1 MRIRFMPPF
10 RPSIRHLYLLAL
22 FQLVG
27 GPLVILAV
35 VFFSRMVVHQAAE
48 HGLTVGVVKAS
59 QSAEWQKV
67 ASALSGATYGHP
79 SNGQKDPVPVVK
91 DPGGKLIGLMWEGI
105 TLPEEQP
112 VPCEGP
118 YLWVRTLTSDWPH
131 APPLPPPRCA

>member
-1 MRIRFMPPF
+1 MPPF

-67 ASALSGATYGHP
+67 ASALSGATYGQLP
-79 SNGQKDPVPVVK
+79 SGKKDPVPVVK
-91 DPGGKLIGLMWEGI
+91 DPGGKLLGLMWVGV
-105 TLPEEQP
+105 TLPEEPP
-112 VPCEGP
+112 VPCDGP
-118 YLWVRTLTSDWPH
+118 HLWVRTLTAAWPH
-131 APPLPPPRCA
+131 APPLPPPRCV

>member
-1 MRIRFMPPF
+1 MPPF

-27 GPLVILAV
+27 GPLVIVAV

-67 ASALSGATYGHP
+67 ASALSGATYGHVP
-79 SNGQKDPVPVVK
+79 SGKKDPVPVVK
-91 DPGGKLIGLMWEGI
+91 DPGGKLLGLMWEGV
-105 TLPEEQP
+105 TLPKEPP
-112 VPCEGP
+112 VPCDGP
-118 YLWVRTLTSDWPH
+118 HLWVRTLTSAWPH

>member
-1 MRIRFMPPF
+1 MAPL

-48 HGLTVGVVKAS
+48 HGLKVGVVKAS

-67 ASALSGATYGHP
+67 ASALSGASCGH
-79 SNGQKDPVPVVK
+79 SSAGQKDPVPVVK
-91 DPGGKLIGLMWEGI
+91 DPSGKLIGLVWQGV
-105 TLPEEQP
+105 TLPAEQL
-112 VPCEGP
+112 VLCEGP
-118 YLWVRTLTSDWPH
+118 HLWVRTLTSAWPH
-131 APPLPPPRCA
+131 APPRPPPRSV

>member
-1 MRIRFMPPF
+1 MPPF

-59 QSAEWQKV
+59 QSEEWQQV
-67 ASALSGATYGHP
+67 ASALSGAACGHT
-79 SNGQKDPVPVVK
+79 STGQKDTVPLSK
-91 DPGGKLIGLMWEGI
+91 DPGGKLLGLMWEGV
-105 TLPEEQP
+105 TLPPDHPSAGEMP
-112 VPCEGP
+112 PP
-118 YLWVRTLTSDWPH
+118 WVRTLSSAWPH
-131 APPLPPPRCA
+131 APPLPPPRCV